1 MSTTESAA
9 APLAIPVAEPALRA
23 THVSKTFT
31 TGSAGR
37 GRQHVKAVRD
47 VSLVV
52 HRGESLG
59 IVGESGCGKT
69 TLARMLVGLEQPDSG
84 TIEIA
89 GEDVT
94 RATGS
99 RRRALTRDIQMVFQ
113 DPYTSLNPRMSVL
126 DLIAEP
132 LRVHRTHHGGA
143 AVRERVAELLDLVN
157 LSPDMMGR
165 YPHQFSGGQRQRI
178 GIARA
183 IALEPKVLVCD
194 EPVSALDVSVQAQV
208 VNLLRDLQ
216 LRLGIAVIFIAHDL
230 GVVRH
235 ISDRTAVMYLGSV
248 VETAA
253 TADLFATPA
262 HPYSQALLSA
272 SPTIDRERSARRAKR
287 IVLQG
292 DPPSPINPPSGC
304 SFHTR
309 CRFAT
314 EVCSV
319 EVPPGVTVAPEHQA
333 VCHHTSET
341 VSLSASETVR

>member
-1 MSTTESAA
+1 MSM
-9 APLAIPVAEPALRA
+9 PDPVLRA
-23 THVSKTFT
+23 TAVSKTFT
-31 TGSAGR
+31 TGSAAR
-37 GRQHVKAVRD
+37 GRNHVKAVRD
-47 VSLVV
+47 VSLTV

-69 TLARMLVGLEQPDSG
+69 TLARMLVGLERPDSG
-84 TIEIA
+84 TIEID
-89 GEDVT
+89 GQDVT
-94 RATGS
+94 HASGS
-99 RRRALTRDIQMVFQ
+99 RRRALTRDVQMVFQ
-113 DPYTSLNPRMSVL
+113 DPYTSLNPRMSVS
-126 DLIAEP
+126 DLVAEP
-132 LRVHRTHHGGA
+132 LRVHRTHRSAA
-143 AVRERVAELLDLVN
+143 AVRERVADLLQMVN
-157 LSPDMMGR
+157 LSPDMMSR

-216 LRLGIAVIFIAHDL
+216 QRLGIAVVFIAHDL
-230 GVVRH
+230 GVIRH
-235 ISDRTAVMYLGSV
+235 ISDRTAVMYLGST

-253 TADLFATPA
+253 TIDLFAGPA

-272 SPTIDRERSARRAKR
+272 SPTIDRERSARRATR

-292 DPPSPINPPSGC
+292 DPPSPLDPPPGC

-314 EVCSV
+314 EICSV
-319 EVPPGVTVAPEHQA
+319 DAPPRVEVGERHVA
-333 VCHHTSET
+333 VCHHTEQTAALPAS
-341 VSLSASETVR
+341 VS